1 MSPGYHREKLAQKPY
16 EGHSKSFELTCD
28 RFDSKLTVKNQGQ
41 QLPAVQ
47 DFCLHSQQGVCR
59 GQGKWKNRPDCISL
73 PTLIPK
79 RSRKSPLQVLQKK
92 LSSPMSTYSLSL
104 EKDAGFLQ
112 LPETV
117 IIYQNSNKLTS
128 RWSCDFSAAPFSS
141 LPAATAVTSYEITEL
156 CFEPF

>member
-1 MSPGYHREKLAQKPY
+1 
-16 EGHSKSFELTCD
+16 
-28 RFDSKLTVKNQGQ
+28 
-41 QLPAVQ
+41 
-47 DFCLHSQQGVCR
+47 
-59 GQGKWKNRPDCISL
+59 
-73 PTLIPK
+73 
-79 RSRKSPLQVLQKK
+79 
-92 LSSPMSTYSLSL
+92 MSTYSLSL